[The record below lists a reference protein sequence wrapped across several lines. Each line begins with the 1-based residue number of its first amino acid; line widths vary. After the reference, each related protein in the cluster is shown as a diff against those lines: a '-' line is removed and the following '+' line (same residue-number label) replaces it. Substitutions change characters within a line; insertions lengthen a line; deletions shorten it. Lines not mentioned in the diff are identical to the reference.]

1 MFSYRL
7 VHAGEFPSLSQGQAW
22 PDLLSPREEKLLAG
36 LGLVLRRRKWLLG
49 RAAAKRL
56 VRHMLGEGQVPEKKI
71 SVLNQPSGEPFVLI
85 EGQGG
90 WEYSIRSEEHTSEL
104 QSPCNLVS

>member
-1 MFSYRL
+1 MFRYRL
-7 VHAGEFPSLSQGQAW
+7 VHASEYPLLAQGQTG

-36 LGLVLRRRKWLLG
+36 LGHVPRRRKWLMG

-56 VRHMLGEGQVPEKKI
+56 VGDMLGEGRVPDDRI

-85 EGQGG
+85 EGKGG
-90 WEYSIRSEEHTSEL
+90 WGRAISVKAGEIVDY
-104 QSPCNLVS
+104 